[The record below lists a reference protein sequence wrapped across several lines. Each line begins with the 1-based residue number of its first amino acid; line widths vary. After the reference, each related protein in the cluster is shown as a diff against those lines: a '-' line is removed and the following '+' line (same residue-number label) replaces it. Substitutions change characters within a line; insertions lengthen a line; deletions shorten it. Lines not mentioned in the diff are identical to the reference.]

1 MPDIDYQKLVN
12 SVRSARLIQKPERE
26 YRVGAINRFRGADS
40 PMNFIEQYTRIVSR
54 GLIAKDPRCRV
65 TTFNRKYR
73 PEVFTASRWYNE
85 EIQRQRMA
93 SIFQRCLFDAYIR
106 LGIAKVALA
115 NPADLAVRGYQATIA
130 SPLVSYVSFDDF
142 AWDARATDL
151 NLAGWLAH
159 RYRLPVEVAR
169 GMRSL
174 GPDRK
179 KLQAATDGRYNAEG
193 DLRASALNME
203 PYYQDSEDWVEL
215 WEVYVRRM
223 GKIVTFADQD
233 IAGLSTGASGSPLR
247 VQDWIGPP
255 CGPYKFIGFNP
266 VPDQALPNGTLTSL
280 LILDEGIN
288 ELERKLIR
296 QAKRQ
301 KSNTIVSR
309 ANDVDNKTYKNAM
322 DGDLV
327 PVDDP
332 RAFVQVARG
341 GPDKVNEAFVMGLR
355 DVFNR
360 LGGNLETLGG
370 IAKQAKTL
378 GQEEILNGNAS
389 ASLADMAQECNRFA
403 ADVCSD
409 VLWWNWYHP
418 TKNFETEYQVPGTD
432 ISHTL
437 SLNAR
442 DRHKIPWE
450 SIGLKLDPYSM
461 AYRSPSETLQA
472 IVGAV
477 TKVFLPMRP
486 LMQQAGVTVNIKRF
500 AELFAELSDMPEMN
514 ELIETAAPI
523 PAEASAED
531 GGSGDPAD
539 GTRTYE
545 RVSRSEATDDG
556 QESSIR
562 QALLGQDAGGADNT
576 EGMAA

>member
-1 MPDIDYQKLVN
+1 MPDIDYQRLVN
-12 SVRSARLIQKPERE
+12 SVRSARQIQMPERQ
-26 YRVGAINRFRGADS
+26 YRVHAIERFRGADS
-40 PMNFIEQYTRIVSR
+40 PINMVEQYTRIVSR
-54 GLIAKDPRCRV
+54 GLIAKDPRCRI

-73 PEVFTASRWYNE
+73 SDVFTASKWYNE

-106 LGIAKVALA
+106 LGVAHVALA
-115 NPADLAVRGYQATIA
+115 SPSDLAVRGYQATIA

-142 AWDARATDL
+142 AWDARCTDL
-151 NLAGWLAH
+151 NMAAWLAH
-159 RYRLPVEVAR
+159 RYRVPIEVAR

-193 DLRASALNME
+193 DLRASALQME

-215 WEVYVRRM
+215 WAVYVRRHA
-223 GKIVTFADQD
+223 KVVTFADQD
-233 IAGLSTGASGSPLR
+233 IAGLSMGASGSPLR

-255 CGPYKFIGFNP
+255 CGPYKFIQFNP
-266 VPDQALPNGTLTSL
+266 VPDQALGNGTLTSIL
-280 LILDEGIN
+280 LLDEAIN

-301 KSNTIVSR
+301 KLNTLVSR
-309 ANDVDNKTYKNAM
+309 ANDVDNKTYKSAM

-332 RAFVQVARG
+332 RAFVQVTRG
-341 GPDKVNEAFVMGLR
+341 GPDKVNDAFVMGLR
-355 DVFNR
+355 DVLNR
-360 LGGNLETLGG
+360 IGGNLETLGG
-370 IAKQAKTL
+370 IARQAKTL

-389 ASLADMAQECNRFA
+389 ASLAELTTECNRFA

-409 VLWWNWYHP
+409 FLWWEWYHP
-418 TKNFETEYQVPGTD
+418 TKTMSAEYEQPGTD
-432 ISHTL
+432 VRAMLTL
-437 SLNAR
+437 TAR
-442 DRHKIPWE
+442 QRHKIPWE

-461 AYRSPSETLQA
+461 PHRSPQETLQA
-472 IVGAV
+472 LVGAV

-486 LMQQAGVTVNIKRF
+486 LMQQAGVSINIKRF
-500 AELFAELSDMPEMN
+500 AELFAELSDMPEMG
-514 ELIETAAPI
+514 ELIETAGPQL
-523 PAEASAED
+523 PDSSD
-531 GGSGDPAD
+531 DGSGGPAD

-545 RVSRSEATDDG
+545 RVSRSEATDQG

-562 QALLGQDAGGADNT
+562 QALLGQDAGGADTT